1 MLKKHC
7 PQRVEK
13 AFSPPRGA
21 GIHRRPSR
29 FPCALR
35 PEIGGATGR
44 KNLFFP
50 LPLLSEL
57 VKVLIIFDFNGA
69 GNPSWVSRA
78 HLSFP
83 LRKSLLAAHRPF
95 PLLGFPAHTLY
106 PQGVCSIRKAA
117 KPLTAALP
125 YRRGEFTALSTVST
139 APKGPFFFARLRRN
153 GSTSTPVCM
162 IFCHMFIYQKTGT
175 SRFLPGLDNSRKSII
190 ISNYSKLYY

>member
-1 MLKKHC
+1 MTWRKRTVLKKHC

-50 LPLLSEL
+50 LPLFSEL
-57 VKVLIIFDFNGA
+57 VKVLKIFDFNGA
-69 GNPSWVSRA
+69 GHPSWVSRT
-78 HLSFP
+78 HPFFP
-83 LRKSLLAAHRPF
+83 SRKSPLAALRLF
-95 PLLGFPAHTLY
+95 PLLGFPAHTLH

-117 KPLTAALP
+117 EPLTAALP
-125 YRRGEFTALSTVST
+125 YRRGEFTTLSTVSGRKYT
-139 APKGPFFFARLRRN
+139 PSAQLGSEPVADFTPA
-153 GSTSTPVCM
+153 GSTRR
-162 IFCHMFIYQKTGT
+162 
-175 SRFLPGLDNSRKSII
+175 SRC
-190 ISNYSKLYY
+190 